1 MGILLAVDPGADA
14 GWAFFDDGR
23 LIGCGLGTPRQD
35 RPDRV
40 VIEKP
45 MIYPGGRQEVP
56 PNDLITLAVRAGEV
70 GGAFRALGAVVDYVL
85 PRTWKNG
92 PIPKDVMHKRILR
105 RLDDAERALID
116 VAGRGMAPSKRH
128 NMLDAVGIGLWGLRR
143 LAI

>member
-1 MGILLAVDPGADA
+1 
-14 GWAFFDDGR
+14 
-23 LIGCGLGTPRQD
+23 
-35 RPDRV
+35 
-40 VIEKP
+40 